1 MRKNLLSYLFVALC
15 SVPLFTSCSDDDDN
29 DNFVVCPTYPVE
41 TVFTAANGLNLTYN
55 GEPMIGKQVH
65 FIPETYGT
73 KAQIILEGEPLD
85 WNSLMGRSELSAPQ
99 APGVLP
105 GSASV
110 TLDVDLTVEGEGCSF
125 SGVSETNYCTFKY
138 EGKLSSGAMDLALT
152 NVELKNAALAATTWK
167 LRPYNEVDAA
177 NGPVHVV
184 WESEKNV
191 KLFEGFE
198 MPIES
203 ILLLAL
209 SMPMIEEGDNAVSV
223 AQKLGDVLQ
232 DVTFRADGNIVAT
245 YKDAANGSTAWETSP
260 LNLVQYVVEADGQ
273 MRVFLNPQAVMA
285 AAARAARVARENNA
299 GGIDGAMQQALI
311 ALQTLVAEGVPL
323 AYTQEGDNL
332 SVFLNESLLKPLLQG
347 IVIPF
352 LQDEELI
359 NVILEEIASDPTW
372 GSMSEMVAS
381 ALQSLP
387 DVINETTKLEVGL
400 NLVKAQ

>member
-1 MRKNLLSYLFVALC
+1 MRKNLLNYLFVALC

-29 DNFVVCPTYPVE
+29 NDNFVVCPVGDM
-41 TVFTAANGLNLTYN
+41 VFTAANGLNLTYN

-73 KAQIILEGEPLD
+73 KTRIILEGEPLD
-85 WNSLMGRSELSAPQ
+85 WDSLMGRSELSVPQ

-110 TLDVDLTVEGEGCSF
+110 TLDVDLTIEGEECSF
-125 SGVSETNYCTFKY
+125 SGVSETNYCTFNY

-152 NVELKNAALAATTWK
+152 HVELKNTALAATTWK
-167 LRPYNEVDAA
+167 LRPYNEEDYTDS
-177 NGPVHVV
+177 PVHVV
-184 WESEKNV
+184 WESEKGV
-191 KLFEGFE
+191 ELFEGFE
-198 MPIES
+198 TPIES

-209 SMPMIEEGDNAVSV
+209 SMPMIEEGDNVVSA
-223 AQKLGDVLQ
+223 AQKLGDVLR

-245 YKDAANGSTAWETSP
+245 YKDAANGSTAWEASP
-260 LNLVQYVVEADGQ
+260 LNLVQYVVEAGGQ
-273 MRVFLNPQAVMA
+273 MRVFLNPQAIMA

-311 ALQTLVAEGVPL
+311 ALQTLVVEGVPL

-332 SVFLNESLLKPLLQG
+332 SVFLDENVLLPLLQG

-359 NVILEEIASDPTW
+359 NVIVEEIAKDPTW
-372 GSMSEMVAS
+372 GSMSGMVVG

-387 DVINETTKLEVGL
+387 EVINTTTKLEIGL